1 MKPFETSKLG
11 NMKLTN
17 RIGIPA
23 MCTYMAAGDGI
34 ATLHHLAH
42 YETLAKGRPAFIV
55 QEATA
60 VAQEGYISDSC
71 LGIFTPRQREP
82 LKSVVE
88 MVHAYDVKFGIQLN
102 HAGMKGKSAA
112 HKVSAM
118 DGDDVHAL
126 SEEELRRIIV
136 NFEFAGKWA
145 KELGYDFVEIHAAHG
160 YLINQFL
167 SPLTNQRKD
176 IYGEDRTLLLKEIIT
191 GVQSTFEKDVIVRI
205 SAEEY
210 EESGLHIEDMKEI
223 VEAIESCGAVA
234 ISVSSGGLNKKPIKT
249 YPMYQIPYAKK
260 VKQMTSLPVMGV
272 GLITREAEIEKV
284 LADEDCDYVL
294 LGRKLLR
301 DPYFILRWRDA
312 LGILN
317 EDEIGESMYR
327 ALHQEHGG

>member
-1 MKPFETSKLG
+1 MKPFETSQLG

-23 MCTYMAAGDGI
+23 MCTYMAKGDGI

-60 VAQEGYISDSC
+60 IAQEGYISDAC

-82 LKSVVE
+82 LKAIVE
-88 MVHAYDVKFGIQLN
+88 MVHDYGVKFGIQLN
-102 HAGMKGKSAA
+102 HAGMKSKCAMQ
-112 HKVSAM
+112 KVSAM
-118 DGDDVHAL
+118 DGDDVHGL
-126 SEEELRRIIV
+126 SEEELHQIIV

-167 SPLTNQRKD
+167 SPLTNNRSD
-176 IYGEDRTLLLKEIIT
+176 CYGEDRTLLLKEIIT
-191 GVQSTFEKDVIVRI
+191 GVKSTFERDVIVRI

-210 EESGLHIEDMKEI
+210 EEGGLHIEDMKDI
-223 VEAIESCGAVA
+223 VASIEDCGATA
-234 ISVSSGGLNKKPIKT
+234 ISVSSGGLNMKPIET
-249 YPMYQIPYAKK
+249 YPLYQIPYAKRIK
-260 VKQMTSLPVMGV
+260 KMTSLPVMGV
-272 GLITREAEIEKV
+272 GLITEETEIEKV
-284 LADEDCDYVL
+284 LANEDCDYVL

-301 DPYFILRWRDA
+301 DPFFLLSWQDEQ
-312 LGILN
+312 GIL
-317 EDEIGESMYR
+317 DEETIGECMYR
-327 ALHQEHGG
+327 GIHKERI